1 MSVVQKSLQVP
12 EELVQAVQEAAD
24 ASGCDFSTMANTL
37 LAEAIKM
44 RRCPGIIFADGPTGR
59 RARLAGTG
67 IEAWEVI
74 ATYKSL
80 NCGLARLR
88 RAYHWLTESQLRSAL
103 GYYAAY
109 REEIAEQIDRNEAW
123 TKERLAQQHPQL
135 VSGRP

>member
-1 MSVVQKSLQVP
+1 MAVVRKSLQVS

-44 RRCPGIIFADGPTGR
+44 RRCPGIIFADGPAGR

-67 IEAWEVI
+67 IEVWEVI

-80 NCGLARLR
+80 NRSFARLR

-109 REEIAEQIDRNEAW
+109 REEIDEQIDRNKAW
-123 TKERLAQQHPQL
+123 TKERLAQQYPDL
-135 VSGRP
+135 